1 MLYHAESRPSIR
13 LSLSLEVR
21 KNGRHALDA
30 AASFVLR
37 CQTTSPPLTSY
48 WMLVG
53 NVDGDDVVVDRVVV
67 DDDVVKNP
75 VVCTLYV
82 IARA

>member
-1 MLYHAESRPSIR
+1 
-13 LSLSLEVR
+13 
-21 KNGRHALDA
+21 
-30 AASFVLR
+30 
-37 CQTTSPPLTSY
+37 
-48 WMLVG
+48 MLVG